1 MSLKKYL
8 LIMTSATLLSWVAWL
23 VVLFY
28 INPDDSGMVG
38 YSLFYISLLVALVGT
53 FSLVGF
59 FGRVWFSREQVI
71 FRHLGVSTRQS
82 VWFSVLLVGSLL
94 LQGTGYLK
102 WWSLLFF
109 IMLLTLLEFFFISRK
124 VIHRQ

>member
-1 MSLKKYL
+1 
-8 LIMTSATLLSWVAWL
+8 MTSATLLSWVAWL